1 MKEIFVMS
9 QSLRPLLP
17 FVLSFL
23 DRVKKKPLAAKIGGE
38 GQVNGKAA
46 VEEDGDGE
54 GKNGAAAG
62 QGSSSSAGEAERER
76 REKFSRLTD
85 LADGLLQA
93 GMHDVYQLTKEEL
106 EEAAAEA
113 AEKAAARASSGK
125 A

>member
-1 MKEIFVMS
+1 M
-9 QSLRPLLP
+9 
-17 FVLSFL
+17 
-23 DRVKKKPLAAKIGGE
+23 KKKPLAGSKGGK

-46 VEEDGDGE
+46 SEEDGDGE
-54 GKNGAAAG
+54 GKNGSAAE
-62 QGSSSSAGEAERER
+62 QESSSSAGEEERER

-93 GMHDVYQLTKEEL
+93 GTHDVYQLTKEEL

-113 AEKAAARASSGK
+113 AEKAAARASSSGK